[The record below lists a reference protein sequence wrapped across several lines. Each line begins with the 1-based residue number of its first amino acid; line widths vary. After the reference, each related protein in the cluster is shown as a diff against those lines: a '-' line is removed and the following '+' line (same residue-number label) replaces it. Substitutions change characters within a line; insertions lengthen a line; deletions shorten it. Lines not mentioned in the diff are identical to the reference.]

1 MDIPIKN
8 MFLIGFV
15 FLALVTAASGLPTI
29 SVTNNTEWLTA
40 GGGETATVTVAV
52 DESADGA
59 HIILSSSDP
68 EVGSIVPGTLP
79 GTGGTATFKAGTKSG
94 DVTITANYAAQNGTV
109 LATGNVTLK
118 IDHGVPHSISSLD
131 YADEVTAGS
140 TTSLILRMADRWNN
154 PIESRR
160 TVETVHFVVGSPGD
174 AARLIYGLNVSTD
187 LRVPVGANGEVRV
200 DLRTAPLS
208 GANIVMVECPG
219 TIATGY
225 ITVTG
230 TATGVPWEMYQT
242 VTPDDDPHPYQQADG
257 KKVFSIVYSL
267 YDQHGNV
274 AGNRQ
279 IHVRI
284 VPREG
289 YLKAVE
295 KTVRTNEE
303 GKAMISYGPSDVA
316 GIADIVAYAV
326 DNDTLTC
333 SKRLEFVSTDPTTML
348 LSASPQTVA
357 SRDVKSDISALI
369 RAKVVDV
376 KGNPVAGESVS
387 FTITAVQNGTFV
399 MTQNPAITNG
409 SRTAERGGTPIV
421 ASTDNAGFA
430 TVDFLPGAFTTDISN
445 LRYSNLS
452 VGNATV
458 RASWKDQTRDITV
471 SFRNYPYLSV
481 KTRVEPP
488 TVAVN
493 DMVNVTV
500 QLIGDGWALHSR
512 PIDVVL
518 CTDRSGSM
526 LYDNPDRMHSVRE
539 AAKQFVDNLSE
550 NDRVG
555 LVTFGRNTGSYNQI
569 DVAGEC
575 SFGPHPENYINNTYN
590 TPKRYLDYA
599 TVDLPLTDVLSLVKT
614 ELDNIVPDYGTPMR
628 AGLYKSINE
637 LSESG
642 GTSRSSDLIQA
653 IVLLSDGDYNWY
665 GDPLARGTGYSS
677 SSPTAYGDLTQNYYI
692 FSDLSNAE
700 QNLSVYAR
708 NNNITIYS
716 IGYAN
721 NISSDGK
728 TALKKLAE
736 STGGKYYDGDAA
748 NIGEIYAA
756 IAGELRTAAGVN
768 TTMSLVFKN
777 VEVNNV
783 SGYSDVFEYQPIN
796 GVSTRVT
803 KYWQT
808 NLTTVQDKD
817 QTYPYSFDQTNDWA
831 DDEISFKVG
840 DIYLN
845 QVWETTFCLKITEE
859 GNIDIFGPNS
869 TIRFN
874 GTEGKSELRLP
885 RTLVTAVKDLN
896 VTALD
901 QGVVN
906 VTIVSATWDGV
917 SFLVPTWELGYS
929 GNESI
934 VQNVYYQYSPDNL
947 WWDGVWNHF
956 DTIRC
961 GPAAV
966 NGTYSSNLL
975 VEGVNGWYKVR
986 VHAQEDVPGGASGQD
1001 TWTQPIRVG
1010 NSTQNKIKLL

>member
-1 MDIPIKN
+1 
-8 MFLIGFV
+8 
-15 FLALVTAASGLPTI
+15 
-29 SVTNNTEWLTA
+29 
-40 GGGETATVTVAV
+40 
-52 DESADGA
+52 
-59 HIILSSSDP
+59 
-68 EVGSIVPGTLP
+68 
-79 GTGGTATFKAGTKSG
+79 
-94 DVTITANYAAQNGTV
+94 
-109 LATGNVTLK
+109 
-118 IDHGVPHSISSLD
+118 
-131 YADEVTAGS
+131 
-140 TTSLILRMADRWNN
+140 
-154 PIESRR
+154 
-160 TVETVHFVVGSPGD
+160 VVGSPGD
-174 AARLIYGLNVSTD
+174 AARLIYGLNTSTD
-187 LRVPVGANGEVRV
+187 LRVPVDANGDVRV
-200 DLRTAPLS
+200 DLMTAPLS

-267 YDQHGNV
+267 YDRHGNV

-284 VPREG
+284 VPQEG

-326 DNDTLTC
+326 DNESLTC

-376 KGNPVAGESVS
+376 KGNPVADESVS

-399 MTQNPAITNG
+399 MTQDPAITDG
-409 SRTAERGGTPIV
+409 VLTAGLGGTPIV
-421 ASTDNAGFA
+421 ASTDNTGFA

-445 LRYSNLS
+445 PRYSNLS

-500 QLIGDGWALHSR
+500 QLIGDGYALHSR

-518 CTDRSGSM
+518 AWIGPAVWATTTVLKKIRIVSAKD
-526 LYDNPDRMHSVRE
+526 
-539 AAKQFVDNLSE
+539 AAYTFIGQMDPSR
-550 NDRVG
+550 DRVG
-555 LVTFGRNTGSYNQI
+555 LVSFSSTTTRDRDLADNFALVNTSGAALNANGANPLLRAIYEAVKMQQEDGRP
-569 DVAGEC
+569 DA
-575 SFGPHPENYINNTYN
+575 
-590 TPKRYLDYA
+590 
-599 TVDLPLTDVLSLVKT
+599 VKAV
-614 ELDNIVPDYGTPMR
+614 IVMT
-628 AGLYKSINE
+628 
-637 LSESG
+637 
-642 GTSRSSDLIQA
+642 
-653 IVLLSDGDYNWY
+653 DGDWNYD
-665 GDPLARGTGYSS
+665 GSPLGHGTGYPESASWAYTFSGSS
-677 SSPTAYGDLTQNYYI
+677 LEPNNYRYYDGLGGTLQTGTKYVSDWWSGGYYKEYKYCTDGESTNQNMSRFAHSNDVKLYAITFAYNPSSTVRATMNT
-692 FSDLSNAE
+692 LSTSTGGFYEHAP
-700 QNLSVYAR
+700 
-708 NNNITIYS
+708 
-716 IGYAN
+716 
-721 NISSDGK
+721 DGN
-728 TALKKLAE
+728 KLAE
-736 STGGKYYDGDAA
+736 IYDD
-748 NIGEIYAA
+748 
-756 IAGELRTAAGVN
+756 IALKLQEAAGVN

-845 QVWETTFCLKITEE
+845 QAWETTFCLKITEE
-859 GNIDIFGPNS
+859 GNIDIFGSNS
-869 TIRFN
+869 IIRFN
-874 GTEGKSELRLP
+874 GTEGQSKLRLP

-917 SFLVPTWELGYS
+917 SFLVPTWELRYS
-929 GNESI
+929 GNESV
-934 VQNVYYQYSPDNL
+934 VQNAYYQYSSDNL

-975 VEGVNGWYKVR
+975 VEGVNGWYKIR
-986 VHAQEDVPGGASGQD
+986 VHAQEDVPGGASGLD
-1001 TWTQPIRVG
+1001 TRTQPIRGG
-1010 NSTQNKIKLL
+1010 NLTQNKIKLI